1 MKLSDRDLM
10 MNIKNSTNIDWIN
23 QNKFELYNNYERLIH
38 RTWHTFEKMM
48 KFSPSAMTTKDDFYS
63 DSYVIAFEKA
73 VDAINLNKILNNDW
87 KFYQYYNFYLT
98 NLRNS
103 YISSVIT
110 KTKNETSSTKYSKMT
125 NSETDIVETNPA
137 FRSISAEE
145 EFFKKEVL
153 VAIRTV
159 KQNLLPIQKEILDMK
174 ENFENDFQI
183 SKKLGIPY
191 SKVRKH
197 LECIR
202 SELSKLL

>member
-1 MKLSDRDLM
+1 
-10 MNIKNSTNIDWIN
+10 
-23 QNKFELYNNYERLIH
+23 
-38 RTWHTFEKMM
+38 
-48 KFSPSAMTTKDDFYS
+48 
-63 DSYVIAFEKA
+63 
-73 VDAINLNKILNNDW
+73 
-87 KFYQYYNFYLT
+87 
-98 NLRNS
+98 
-103 YISSVIT
+103 
-110 KTKNETSSTKYSKMT
+110 MT